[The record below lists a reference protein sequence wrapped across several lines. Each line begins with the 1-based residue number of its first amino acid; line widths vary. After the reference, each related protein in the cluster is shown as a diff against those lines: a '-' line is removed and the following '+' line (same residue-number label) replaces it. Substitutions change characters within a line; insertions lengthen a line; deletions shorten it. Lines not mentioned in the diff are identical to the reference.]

1 MRAVRD
7 GDVAQLGHL
16 FERYHVRLFAYLY
29 RVTDSRAAAE
39 DLVQDVFVRVLK
51 YRATF
56 RDDGRFDTWVFRIAR
71 NARNDHFR
79 RAAPVEPLQDDAL
92 EHPSPECDPAALLE
106 QERDADRLRRALARL
121 RDDRRELIALARYE
135 GLKHEQI
142 AEILGVG
149 VGTVKVRL
157 HRALLELRDVFHA
170 LPEGTTCTA
179 TTPDCC

>member
-7 GDVAQLGHL
+7 GDVTQLGLL

-29 RVTDSRAAAE
+29 RTTGNRTAAE

-56 RDDGRFDTWVFRIAR
+56 GDDGRFDTWVFRIAR

-79 RAAPVEPLQDDAL
+79 RVSPDGALDDGAL
-92 EHPSPECDPAALLE
+92 DHPSLEPGPAALLE
-106 QERDADRLRRALARL
+106 QGRNADRLRHALSRL
-121 RDDRRELIALARYE
+121 RHDRQELIALARFE
-135 GLKHEQI
+135 CLKQEQI
-142 AEILGVG
+142 AEILGISVG
-149 VGTVKVRL
+149 AVKVRL

-170 LPEGTTCTA
+170 LPEGPT
-179 TTPDCC
+179 